1 MGNPSS
7 TEPRLKV
14 TPFDIQTKSFS
25 SKVMGYHPTEVRD
38 YLKHLAKKW
47 EEIQRQAQEQSDK
60 ILNLE
65 GQLIQ
70 WRGKEAELLRQ
81 REKLQEEAR
90 QLKKQHEKMS
100 QEIVENARSKSS
112 TIRLELEKWL
122 EETLSH
128 FGECLLQY
136 EAFKHEFEILV
147 DEQHQ
152 SLKKSQ
158 KSTDDIAMKLKSL
171 MESLEKTPHPQGITI
186 PQESRPGGQ
195 SFRSSPPSH

>member
-7 TEPRLKV
+7 SEPRLKL
-14 TPFDIQTKSFS
+14 TPFDIQTKTFS
-25 SKVMGYHPTEVRD
+25 SKMMGYNPNEVRD

-47 EEIQRQAQEQSDK
+47 EEMQRHTQDQSDK
-60 ILNLE
+60 IANLE

-70 WRGKEAELLRQ
+70 WRGKEAELLKQ

-90 QLKKQHEKMS
+90 HLRQHHEKIS
-100 QEIVENARSKSS
+100 QEMIENARSKS
-112 TIRLELEKWL
+112 TAIRLELEKWL

-136 EAFKHEFEILV
+136 EAFKHEFEGLV
-147 DEQHQ
+147 EDQRQ

-158 KSTDDIAMKLKSL
+158 NSTDDIALKLKSL
-171 MESLEKTPHPQGITI
+171 MESLEKGPPTTMI
-186 PQESRPGGQ
+186 PREARPGAPN
-195 SFRSSPPSH
+195 FAPSPAPH